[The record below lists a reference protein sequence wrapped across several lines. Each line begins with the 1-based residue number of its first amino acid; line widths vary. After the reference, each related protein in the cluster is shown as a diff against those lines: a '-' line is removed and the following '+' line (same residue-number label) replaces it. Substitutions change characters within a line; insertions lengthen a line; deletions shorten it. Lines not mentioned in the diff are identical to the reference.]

1 MYFDDISQIPHLVQ
15 AFSTT
20 IFVIDPD
27 TELSVKPLLL
37 IKPENPE
44 SNISI
49 ENVREII
56 SLTETKQTDKLFI
69 IVRHA
74 ELLTEG
80 ASNALLKTIEEP
92 GQNIHIIFFTKSPNL
107 LLPTI
112 KSRAMQFYLKQTN
125 YLNNPPKVTADVMDL
140 AKRLLVVD
148 KMTLPTLIEEITKK
162 STKNTTNKQEND
174 KAFTLKIIETTIE
187 LAYKSYFKTQNILFL
202 KKIEGLSTAYQNI
215 QKNGNKKLQ
224 LIANLI

>member
-27 TELSVKPLLL
+27 TELSVKPLLS
-37 IKPENPE
+37 IKPESSE

-92 GQNIHIIFFTKSPNL
+92 GQNIHIIFFTKKPNL

-125 YLNNPPKVTADVMDL
+125 YLNNPPKVTEDVMDL

-162 STKNTTNKQEND
+162 STNKQESD

>member
-1 MYFDDISQIPHLVQ
+1 MYFDDISQIPHLIQ

-27 TELSVKPLLL
+27 TELSVKPLLS
-37 IKPENPE
+37 IKPESPE

-74 ELLTEG
+74 ELLTEE

-92 GQNIHIIFFTKSPNL
+92 GQNIHIIFFTKNPNL

-148 KMTLPTLIEEITKK
+148 KITLPTLIEEITKK
-162 STKNTTNKQEND
+162 STNKQEND

-202 KKIEGLSTAYQNI
+202 KKIEGLSIAYQNI

>member
-27 TELSVKPLLL
+27 TELSVKPLLS
-37 IKPENPE
+37 IKPESPE

-69 IVRHA
+69 IIRHA

-162 STKNTTNKQEND
+162 STNKQEND

-202 KKIEGLSTAYQNI
+202 KKIEGLSIAYQNI

-224 LIANLI
+224 LIANLM

>member
-1 MYFDDISQIPHLVQ
+1 MYFDDISQIPRLVQ

-27 TELSVKPLLL
+27 TELSVKPLLS
-37 IKPENPE
+37 IKPESPE

>member
-27 TELSVKPLLL
+27 TELSVKPLLS
-37 IKPENPE
+37 IKPESSE

-112 KSRAMQFYLKQTN
+112 KSRAMQFYLKQTE

-148 KMTLPTLIEEITKK
+148 KITLPTLIEEITKK
-162 STKNTTNKQEND
+162 STKNTTNRQEND